1 MDIADGWRDVLY
13 TVYFGFSHLQRGPVA
28 QKAKANVRELKE
40 HEVEAPAS
48 IKTPKSFV
56 IRTGRVG
63 RNVMSLVQDIRR
75 TMEPNTASKLKERK
89 TNRFKDFVS
98 VAGMLKVTHM
108 LVLSRTEVGTNIR
121 FTRMPHG
128 PTLTCRV
135 CSYSLAKDVIKLNKA
150 PGSLATAY
158 RTAPLLILNN
168 FDYKQEHLKLL
179 GTTLQN
185 MFPSIQVKTMSL
197 HKTQR
202 VVMFNYNKETERID
216 FRQYIIRIKR
226 IGVSKSIKRIMSHKI
241 PTLKGTDDIS
251 EYVLREAA
259 ASESDME
266 DGPDNTV
273 TVTGGRIGSG
283 PADQQSDKRAIRLQE
298 IGPRMELQLFKIEAG
313 VCAGD
318 VIYHRFITKTPEQL
332 EAEAHARIRKASE
345 AADRRREQKLNVEK
359 KKAKA
364 EEHRQKTR
372 EGGLAGMRKKR
383 ALEEQAADAAAEGSG
398 SDEDSG
404 PSSSEDDSGEDLD
417 LTDGADDDGEP
428 LSDSN
433 DDE

>member
-1 MDIADGWRDVLY
+1 MPKRK
-13 TVYFGFSHLQRGPVA
+13 RGPVV
-28 QKAKANVRELKE
+28 QKAKADAREIKE
-40 HEVEAPAS
+40 GEVEAPAS

-89 TNRFKDFVS
+89 TNRFKDFVA

-108 LVLSRTEVGTNIR
+108 LVLSRTEIGTNIR

-135 CSYSLAKDVIKLNKA
+135 YSYSLAKDVIKLNKA

-168 FDYKQEHLKLL
+168 FDYKQEHLKLM

-216 FRQYIIRIKR
+216 FRQYIIRVKR
-226 IGVSKSIKRIMSHKI
+226 IGVSKSIKRIMANKL
-241 PTLKGTDDIS
+241 PTLKGIDDIS

-283 PADQQSDKRAIRLQE
+283 PEDQQSDKRAIRLQE

-372 EGGLAGMRKKR
+372 EGGLAGMRKKH
-383 ALEEQAADAAAEGSG
+383 AMEAQSASA
-398 SDEDSG
+398 EDSG
-404 PSSSEDDSGEDLD
+404 AGGSEDEGSEDLD
-417 LTDGADDDGEP
+417 GTGDDAEP
-428 LSDSN
+428 QSDSS